1 MRPGLRFQILLI
13 LLGTLGLAFG
23 MVASVGLVTLDR
35 LEAEV
40 RGGRAEA
47 EARAL
52 ASAAAVAC
60 PGKDRACLASW
71 VAKVGDG
78 RLVPRGT
85 PRAADVA
92 GTRLAI
98 AVPAASPGRALGP
111 ARRFLL
117 GFLALDLV
125 ITLLIS
131 VLALFRGVV
140 RPIED
145 LAAQADQVA
154 RLEFGGL
161 GEGHQFGRLGTS
173 FRRMVGALSDERA
186 RVQRQIE
193 ELEAANRSLREA
205 QEGLVRSEKL
215 ATVGRLAAGV
225 AHEIGNPLGGLIGYL
240 EILKPRLE
248 GDAAAAPLVEGGLSA
263 ARRIDQTIRD
273 LLDFSRPG
281 ESAKVPF
288 PVAEVVDEAL
298 RLCRPQARFAEVEVH
313 LDLPEG
319 LPVVE
324 GDRRRFTQVL
334 VNLFLNAADAMEGT
348 GVLEIGAAAE
358 GARLRLEV
366 ADSGP
371 GLPEG
376 VGDEIFEP
384 FFTTK
389 EPGQGTGL
397 GLAISRRLV
406 EGWGGRLEAT
416 GRPGGGAAFVVT
428 LPVSASN

>member
-1 MRPGLRFQILLI
+1 M
-13 LLGTLGLAFG
+13 
-23 MVASVGLVTLDR
+23 GLVTLDH

-40 RGGRAEA
+40 REGRAQA

-60 PGKDRACLASW
+60 PGKDRACLAAW
-71 VAKVGDG
+71 IAKVGHG
-78 RLVPRGT
+78 RLVPAGT
-85 PRAADVA
+85 PRASNLA
-92 GTRLAI
+92 GTDLAVVV
-98 AVPAASPGRALGP
+98 ATVRPGRALGP

-125 ITLLIS
+125 ITLLFS
-131 VLALFRGVV
+131 ALALFRGVV
-140 RPIED
+140 RPVEA

-154 RLEFGGL
+154 RLEFGDL

-186 RVQRQIE
+186 RVQRQID

-205 QEGLVRSEKL
+205 QESLVRSEKL

-240 EILKPRLE
+240 EILRPRLA
-248 GDAAAAPLVEGGLSA
+248 GDPAAAPLVEGGLSA

-281 ESAKVPF
+281 EAARVPF
-288 PVAEVVDEAL
+288 PVAETVDEAL
-298 RLCRPQARFAEVEVH
+298 RLCRPQKRFAEVEVR
-313 LDLPEG
+313 LAVPGG
-319 LPVVE
+319 LPAVV

-334 VNLFLNAADAMEGT
+334 VNLFLNAADAMEGE
-348 GVLEIGAAAE
+348 GVLEVGAVVE
-358 GARLRLEV
+358 GDGLRLEV

-376 VGDEIFEP
+376 AGDDIFEP

-406 EGWGGRLEAT
+406 EGWGGRLEAAS
-416 GRPGGGAAFVVT
+416 RPGGGAVFTVT